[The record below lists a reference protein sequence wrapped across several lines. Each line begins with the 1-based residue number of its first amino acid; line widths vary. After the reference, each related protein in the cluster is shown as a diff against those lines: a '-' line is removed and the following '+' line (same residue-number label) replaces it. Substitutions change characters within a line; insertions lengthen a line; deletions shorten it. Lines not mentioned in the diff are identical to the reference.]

1 MRRLSQKELLQEGIG
16 SVIGGLAR
24 VARKAATGA
33 AKAIA
38 PKTMDALGRGATL
51 AAGAIENIRSGSPRA
66 SVGTFLDSEEGKREF
81 KDLKLGKETKLKNQ
95 NFKIEVK
102 SGFYLN
108 SLGGDNIEEK
118 DLTGGYFIVRRKNR
132 GGGDG
137 YDNEI
142 TEVYDNTGKRLN
154 KNPIKAGTEV
164 PKPAKA
170 GKTGA
175 VSATNPGQVNG
186 KPKFFETLKQWKIDN
201 IGPSA
206 GSVPP
211 TGEHLDQFLKSL
223 NVDDRQRIL
232 KQAGIKHTSG
242 GATNPKKLTDL
253 EGILKARGIVAES
266 KKSQKKL
273 LNHLHSGSRMNKWLV
288 GR

>member
-16 SVIGGLAR
+16 SFIGGLGR

-33 AKAIA
+33 AKILA
-38 PKTMDALGRGATL
+38 PKTMDALGKGATL
-51 AAGAIENIRSGSPRA
+51 AAGAIENIRSGSPSA
-66 SVGTFLDSEEGKREF
+66 SIGTFLDSEDGKREF
-81 KDLKLGKETKLKNQ
+81 KGVKLGKETKLKNQ
-95 NFKIEVK
+95 NFKVEVK
-102 SGFYLN
+102 SGYYLN
-108 SLGGDNIEEK
+108 SLGGENIEEK

-164 PKPAKA
+164 LKPAKA
-170 GKTGA
+170 GEPDETGKA
-175 VSATNPGQVNG
+175 GGTNPEQVNG
-186 KPKFFETLKQWKIDN
+186 KPKFFETLKQWKIDK

-223 NVDDRQRIL
+223 NVDNRERIL

-266 KKSQKKL
+266 KKSQKNL
-273 LNHLHSGSRMNKWLV
+273 LKHLHYGSQMNK
-288 GR
+288 